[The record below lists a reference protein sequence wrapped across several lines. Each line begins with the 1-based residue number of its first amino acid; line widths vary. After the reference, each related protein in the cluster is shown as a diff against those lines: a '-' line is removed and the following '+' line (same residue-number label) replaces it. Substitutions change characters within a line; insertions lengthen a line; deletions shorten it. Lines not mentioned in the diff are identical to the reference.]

1 MRVRRGR
8 VWVRAEPVSTGRIAS
23 PNWMRGAAGWWAGRW
38 PPTCGA
44 AFAATPRRAWR
55 SSSSSRAATIGA
67 APFSTGLPVAGR
79 LRGRPG
85 GGGSMSTPES
95 AIHGARRRQWAPIRV
110 LGADRHPNESH
121 NGPLRLLRT
130 VGGTLGIPPGS
141 ALHGVRPRRWPHA
154 IRRSVPAPRLRPG
167 SAAGS
172 KPALRS
178 LDGRLRRLD
187 CSLCGRV
194 TKRKDYLSTKP
205 GQLHT
210 VLPHMRSSHPAWWRV
225 QACSGSLTTPP
236 PPPRSQ

>member
-1 MRVRRGR
+1 
-8 VWVRAEPVSTGRIAS
+8 
-23 PNWMRGAAGWWAGRW
+23 MRGAAGWWAGRW

-85 GGGSMSTPES
+85 EGGSMSTPES

-130 VGGTLGIPPGS
+130 VGGTLGYPLDRPSMGFGRGADRTPSGARFQRLAFHWGQPPAANPPYNRLTDDSGGS
-141 ALHGVRPRRWPHA
+141 TVR
-154 IRRSVPAPRLRPG
+154 
-167 SAAGS
+167 SAAES
-172 KPALRS
+172 QNAKA
-178 LDGRLRRLD
+178 
-187 CSLCGRV
+187 
-194 TKRKDYLSTKP
+194 YLSTKP
-205 GQLHT
+205 GQLRT

-225 QACSGSLTTPP
+225 QPCSGSLTS
-236 PPPRSQ
+236 PPRQHTRSQ

>member
-1 MRVRRGR
+1 
-8 VWVRAEPVSTGRIAS
+8 
-23 PNWMRGAAGWWAGRW
+23 MRGAAGWWAGRW

-67 APFSTGLPVAGR
+67 APFSTGLPVAAR

-130 VGGTLGIPPGS
+130 VGGTLGYP
-141 ALHGVRPRRWPHA
+141 LDRPSMGFGRGAGRTPSGA
-154 IRRSVPAPRLRPG
+154 RFQRLAFDRV

-225 QACSGSLTTPP
+225 QACSGSLTSPP
-236 PPPRSQ
+236 PAPTIAVMPNSWFA